1 MLEEDKRELALWVR
15 LMVLWCL
22 LSCVTDGDLDVVFTS
37 SSKCG
42 KDKTKSVSS
51 TIFFHCDPLVKDGV
65 PEFSHE
71 TADCQYL
78 FSWYTSAVCPLG

>member
-1 MLEEDKRELALWVR
+1 
-15 LMVLWCL
+15 MV
-22 LSCVTDGDLDVVFTS
+22 FAS

-51 TIFFHCDPLVKDGV
+51 TIFFHCDPLVKDGI